1 MEELTRLQKAVEE
14 SRVAWPGPR
23 WRCSAELRKEIVV
36 YARIEVASGASI
48 RGTAR
53 QLGMSVNTLAR
64 WLAERQR
71 EASSGFRPVQME
83 PEQMEPEQG
92 QQASRNLVLVSPDG
106 YRVEGLEVEQVL
118 TLLSRLR

>member
-1 MEELTRLQKAVEE
+1 MKELTSLQKAIEE
-14 SRVAWPGPR
+14 SRAAWPGPR
-23 WRCSAELRKEIVV
+23 WRCSAELRKEIVA
-36 YARIEVASGASI
+36 YARIEVAAGASI

-64 WLAERQR
+64 WLAERRGQ
-71 EASSGFRPVQME
+71 ASSGFRPVQME
-83 PEQMEPEQG
+83 PEQG
-92 QQASRNLVLVSPDG
+92 QQARRDLVLVSPDG